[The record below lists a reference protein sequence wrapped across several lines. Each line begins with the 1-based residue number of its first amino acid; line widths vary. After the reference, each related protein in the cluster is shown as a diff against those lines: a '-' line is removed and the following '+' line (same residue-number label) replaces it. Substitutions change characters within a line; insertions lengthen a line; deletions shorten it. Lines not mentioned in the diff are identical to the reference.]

1 MAQGKVHRKVID
13 KSVEFCY
20 LDICASIRKMPG
32 MSNTNKEK
40 LTQAAKR
47 IKEFVKVY
55 VERILVN
62 KGMAS
67 VHFGGLMKK
76 DYIRN

>member
-1 MAQGKVHRKVID
+1 
-13 KSVEFCY
+13 
-20 LDICASIRKMPG
+20 